1 MACDGFYDDGL
12 EVTLWWFYDN
22 GLVVVSNGLG
32 LVREL
37 EIFSRRSQD
46 KYIKKYIYI
55 KPKNDLSYLYYSPQ
69 QQQPSLSINIFGIN
83 KLLILNEIRNFLK
96 RK

>member
-12 EVTLWWFYDN
+12 EVTLWWFYDD

-32 LVREL
+32 LVGEP

-46 KYIKKYIYI
+46 KYIYIYI
-55 KPKNDLSYLYYSPQ
+55 YIAKK
-69 QQQPSLSINIFGIN
+69 
-83 KLLILNEIRNFLK
+83 
-96 RK
+96 